1 MNERAVLYLR
11 LSKEDADK
19 VNKGDDSRSIK
30 NQRLLLT
37 EYALNKS
44 FQIVKV
50 YSDDDESGL
59 YDDRPGF
66 EEMMEDAK
74 LGLFDVII
82 AKKQSRFSRNMEHI
96 EKYLHHDFP
105 NLGIRFI
112 GVVDGVDTADIS
124 NKKSRQINGLVN
136 EWYCEDLSENIRS
149 SFKVKMKNG
158 QYLGSSC
165 PYGYVKDPKNHNHLI
180 VDDYASGIVKRIFKM
195 YLDGYG
201 KGKIGAVLSK
211 EGVLIPTL
219 YKQKVLGINYKNAK
233 AIATTKTW
241 SYQTIHTILNNQMY
255 TGDLVQNKTNKIS
268 YKDKKKKSIPKDE
281 WIIVPGTHEPIISRE
296 MFKRVKELQ
305 KVRSKSVNSTTNKD
319 NGLFSGILFC
329 ADCKHAM
336 GRKYARHGEHE
347 FIGYICKIYKQQG
360 KKFCSSHSINYLELE
375 EAVLCSIQE
384 EARKILTPKDISEI
398 DKIQI
403 ENTLKIRYQQRIE
416 QLQSEM
422 DKIEKYKRKTYDN
435 LLEEIITKQ
444 EYVNYVNDYDK
455 KIKDLQE
462 QLQQVSEKI
471 SMQNEVDERYNEW
484 IHAFKNYINVK
495 HLTRGMVLELID
507 RIEVH
512 EDGVIDIY
520 YRFSNPFEQ

>member
-37 EYALNKS
+37 NYALEKNFKL
-44 FQIVKV
+44 VKV

-96 EKYLHHDFP
+96 EKYLHHDLP

-112 GVVDGVDTADIS
+112 GVVDGVDTADNA

-149 SFKVKMKNG
+149 SFKAKMKSG
-158 QYLGSSC
+158 QFLGSSC
-165 PYGYVKDPKNHNHLI
+165 PYGYIKDPKNHNHLI
-180 VDDYASGIVKRIFKM
+180 IDDYAADVVKRIFAL
-195 YLDGYG
+195 YIEGIG
-201 KGKIGAVLSK
+201 KAKIGTILSDD
-211 EGVLIPTL
+211 GILIPTL
-219 YKQKVLGINYKNAK
+219 YKQRVLGVNYKNAK
-233 AIATTKTW
+233 AVETTKIW
-241 SYQTIHTILNNQMY
+241 SYQTIHSILNNQTY
-255 TGDLVQNKTNKIS
+255 VGDLIQNKVNKIS
-268 YKDKKKKSIPKDE
+268 YKDKKKKSLPKEE
-281 WIIVPGTHEPIISRE
+281 WIIVQNTHEAIISRE
-296 MFKRVKELQ
+296 MFERVQELQ
-305 KVRSKSVNSTTNKD
+305 KIRTKEVSTDGKYG
-319 NGLFSGILFC
+319 GLFSGIIYC

-336 GRKYARHGEHE
+336 GRNYARRGNHE
-347 FIGYICKIYKQQG
+347 CIGYICKTYKHHG
-360 KKFCSSHSINYLELE
+360 KKFCSSHSIKHDELE
-375 EAVLCSIQE
+375 EAVLLSIQN
-384 EARKILTPKDISEI
+384 EARKILTPVDIDEI
-398 DKIQI
+398 DKVEIEKSYKSQYRNRMDQI
-403 ENTLKIRYQQRIE
+403 ENEIE
-416 QLQSEM
+416 
-422 DKIEKYKRKTYDN
+422 KIENYKRKTYDN
-435 LLEEIITKQ
+435 LLDEIISKQ
-444 EYVNYVNDYDK
+444 EYLHYIKEYDK
-455 KIKDLQE
+455 KINDLQD
-462 QLQQVSEKI
+462 QLKQVSQKME
-471 SMQNEVDERYNEW
+471 MQNEIDVKYENWVD
-484 IHAFKNYINVK
+484 AFKNYINVSE
-495 HLTRGMVLELID
+495 LTRGMVLELIE